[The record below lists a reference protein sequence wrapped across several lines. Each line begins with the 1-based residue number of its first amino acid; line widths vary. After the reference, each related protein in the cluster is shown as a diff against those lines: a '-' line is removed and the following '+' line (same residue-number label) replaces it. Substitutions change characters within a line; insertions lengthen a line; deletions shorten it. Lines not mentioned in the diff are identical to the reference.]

1 MFLYEPNPIAFTIL
15 GQDIRWYG
23 ICIALGMLA
32 GLSVAYFSAPR
43 HHIQS
48 DKVIDL
54 ALIAIPAGIVGAR
67 LYYVLFNW
75 DLYGGDFFKIINLR
89 SGGLAIHGGLIL
101 GILAGVIC
109 CKIWQIAPLNLL
121 DLMVPSIALAQAI
134 GRWGNYFNQEAHGWP
149 TDLPWAILVNG
160 EMVHP
165 TFLYESL
172 WCLLMFFILIMI
184 DNRSRYN
191 GRAFWAY
198 GVLYSVER
206 FFVEQLRTDS
216 LMLGPFKVAQVV
228 SLLVFI
234 IFLIIWIQME
244 RKHGRKGRLFY

>member
-32 GLSVAYFSAPR
+32 GLSVAYFRAPR
-43 HHIQS
+43 HQIQS

-216 LMLGPFKVAQVV
+216 LMLGPFRTAQVV
-228 SLLVFI
+228 SVLVFI
-234 IFLIIWIQME
+234 IFLFLWIQME